1 MRYIHLNPLKAG
13 LASDLV
19 SYPYGSMKEYC
30 TIYAEE
36 DQILCAE
43 SYAKIKEE
51 FETGQNFM
59 EFHGKRCRDIFID
72 EKADEFEQK
81 IEVAMMLLEDYA
93 AQKEIPL
100 QEALDYAELRKSYEQ
115 EMKTLLKIS
124 KGEAEKIQDVIKGRL
139 Q

>member
-1 MRYIHLNPLKAG
+1 
-13 LASDLV
+13 
-19 SYPYGSMKEYC
+19 
-30 TIYAEE
+30 
-36 DQILCAE
+36 
-43 SYAKIKEE
+43 
-51 FETGQNFM
+51 M

-115 EMKTLLKIS
+115 EMKTLLKDIQRRGRKDPGCYKGAGCNKKIIEKRMAFQEWGRGIFKNPPSPIPGKCVMIMIMLIS
-124 KGEAEKIQDVIKGRL
+124 GGGKCG
-139 Q
+139 

>member
-1 MRYIHLNPLKAG
+1 
-13 LASDLV
+13 
-19 SYPYGSMKEYC
+19 
-30 TIYAEE
+30 
-36 DQILCAE
+36 
-43 SYAKIKEE
+43 
-51 FETGQNFM
+51 M